1 MKTKIDGSKKEQ
13 KKIVLNPGVDFR
25 EADMVYNKFI
35 AEHWEQ
41 IKNKIKTYEYNQ
53 DYKALGC
60 GYSIEGEHYFIYPTY
75 ISFVISKVDF
85 KGFKEIEQ

>member
-1 MKTKIDGSKKEQ
+1 MKTKIDGSKRAQ

-25 EADMVYNKFI
+25 EAEMVYNKFME
-35 AEHWEQ
+35 EHWDRV
-41 IKNKIKTYEYNQ
+41 KTKITDYEYNQ

-60 GYSIEGEHYFIYPTY
+60 GYSIDGEHYFIYPTY

-85 KGFKEIEQ
+85 KGFKAI